1 MYGVAPRNVQHQ
13 FPHSYN
19 ELIAP
24 FFVSDDELKIPPGLD
39 RDVAMVPS
47 EKPIRPLPRGEA
59 LSMCCVLCRCLV
71 ELTGSGLCGWV
82 GEGAELVQTS
92 LKYTPSKIDPV
103 ALHAQKRAQLEAQQK
118 AKPKPKVRWHAKRNG
133 STRLRV

>member
-1 MYGVAPRNVQHQ
+1 MRLCVFCALWQHQ

-47 EKPIRPLPRGEA
+47 EKPIRPLPRGAA
-59 LSMCCVLCRCLV
+59 LLMPCRLLAGFV
-71 ELTGSGLCGWV
+71 RLKESGLRVCRV
-82 GEGAELVQTS
+82 GAN
-92 LKYTPSKIDPV
+92 
-103 ALHAQKRAQLEAQQK
+103 
-118 AKPKPKVRWHAKRNG
+118 KP
-133 STRLRV
+133 